1 MARRL
6 RNEVERRALEK
17 RRTRQLYDNQDRR
30 CPICDI
36 EIEKDTRRR
45 FFKESGL
52 VVDLKCLSLLTYMY
66 KFKGPI
72 LDRAIELVQTN
83 KLSGYVGCA
92 DDDTKPDSKT

>member
-6 RNEVERRALEK
+6 RDETARRALDK
-17 RRTRQLYDNQDRR
+17 RRTRQLYTNQNHR

-45 FFKESGL
+45 FFKKSGL
-52 VVDLKCLSLLTYMY
+52 VVDMKCLSLLTYMY

-83 KLSGYVGCA
+83 KLSGYIGCV
-92 DDDTKPDSKT
+92 DDDTEPDSKT